1 MMRILLIDCSLQYKK
16 KRLCITSGKVWQ
28 FNSKAFAYIRLH
40 LSLDTNYK
48 RCLLYLHPHQ
58 DEQVW
63 LWKSHFCHVFCVSL
77 LFLYIFY
84 IQCWIIFGFFC
95 FLFFFLLMVIY
106 DYTADLLYL
115 DFSWCFHARSR
126 DKLVEKRQKLF
137 PGFLVLRTM
146 FEKNPQKDSG
156 IRKSITQIQHELFL
170 IWHDF

>member
-1 MMRILLIDCSLQYKK
+1 MNKCDYEKVTFATFSVY
-16 KRLCITSGKVWQ
+16 LCC
-28 FNSKAFAYIRLH
+28 FYI
-40 LSLDTNYK
+40 SSIYSV
-48 RCLLYLHPHQ
+48 
-58 DEQVW
+58 E
-63 LWKSHFCHVFCVSL
+63 
-77 LFLYIFY
+77 LFLD
-84 IQCWIIFGFFC
+84 FFVS
-95 FLFFFLLMVIY
+95 FFFFLLMVIY

-170 IWHDF
+170 I

>member
-1 MMRILLIDCSLQYKK
+1 MIMKKSLLP
-16 KRLCITSGKVWQ
+16 RFLCI
-28 FNSKAFAYIRLH
+28 FAVSIY
-40 LSLDTNYK
+40 
-48 RCLLYLHPHQ
+48 LLYTVLNYF
-58 DEQVW
+58 W
-63 LWKSHFCHVFCVSL
+63 IF
-77 LFLYIFY
+77 LFPF
-84 IQCWIIFGFFC
+84 
-95 FLFFFLLMVIY
+95 FFFLLMVIY

-170 IWHDF
+170 I